1 LGQKAKSIGGSA
13 VNGRDYTIKLNS
25 LELGVLT
32 GAIMQ
37 LDERKQRALKPVWE
51 QLIAFKKQ
59 FEQEAGVKKEILP
72 GGMLKMTDKDGNVII
87 REPYPWEVEGN

>member
-1 LGQKAKSIGGSA
+1 M
-13 VNGRDYTIKLNS
+13 NGRDYTIKLNS
-25 LELGVLT
+25 LELGVLA

-37 LDERKQRALKPVWE
+37 LDERKQQALKPVWE

-59 FEQEAGVKKEILP
+59 FEQEAEVKKEILP